1 LSIPPSGC
9 LNDRLPKD
17 RASPLDYLEW
27 PQRTLP
33 ADGARKTS
41 WFAGIPERR
50 TSHILVEQHAVQSRT
65 PTMLGVNHLAKLE
78 INLSDFLMRVD
89 IAFYFRGGA
98 NVVRTA
104 AGDRVER

>member
-1 LSIPPSGC
+1 MALEKPAGLQEF
-9 LNDRLPKD
+9 LNV
-17 RASPLDYLEW
+17 
-27 PQRTLP
+27 
-33 ADGARKTS
+33 
-41 WFAGIPERR
+41 ERV
-50 TSHILVEQHAVQSRT
+50 IFWIEQHAVQSRT